1 MAEWGTPAVERIQ
14 KASRSKIL
22 ELVLKRREIKTPCSF
37 PRTGLWNQIDPAYI
51 LHAGGEGETDAGL
64 LYTLHKG
71 VAISGKPLDDED
83 EEARLKVAEL
93 REKIEWLRSL
103 EGR

>member
-1 MAEWGTPAVERIQ
+1 MIHSNSYYSENFELYWIEAEFN
-14 KASRSKIL
+14 L
-22 ELVLKRREIKTPCSF
+22 EHFLSL
-37 PRTGLWNQIDPAYI
+37 QIDPAYI

-83 EEARLKVAEL
+83 EEARQRTAEL
-93 REKIEWLRSL
+93 RDKMEWLRSL

>member
-1 MAEWGTPAVERIQ
+1 MSCYSESFELYWTEADYN
-14 KASRSKIL
+14 L
-22 ELVLKRREIKTPCSF
+22 EPFLSL
-37 PRTGLWNQIDPAYI
+37 QIDPAYV
-51 LHAGGEGETDAGL
+51 LHAGGENETDAGL

-83 EEARLKVAEL
+83 EEARLKVVEL
-93 REKIEWLRSL
+93 REKMEWLRSL

>member
-1 MAEWGTPAVERIQ
+1 M
-14 KASRSKIL
+14 
-22 ELVLKRREIKTPCSF
+22 ELFLS
-37 PRTGLWNQIDPAYI
+37 LQIDPAYI
-51 LHAGGEGETDAGL
+51 LHAEPSAEGETDAGL

-93 REKIEWLRSL
+93 REKMEWLRSL